1 MIRKA
6 KAVLRGDM
14 HVDEVSD
21 AAERQMLVS
30 ALKMY
35 LRHLNKQAKS
45 SPRMY
50 GRVSQV
56 SAADYIEQV
65 SLAGVG
71 VWVVVLVYDNAR
83 EDCRFLNAVPSPS
96 LPKP

>member
-35 LRHLNKQAKS
+35 LRHLNKQTDPQIKTN
-45 SPRMY
+45 P
-50 GRVSQV
+50 
-56 SAADYIEQV
+56 
-65 SLAGVG
+65 
-71 VWVVVLVYDNAR
+71 
-83 EDCRFLNAVPSPS
+83 
-96 LPKP
+96 